1 MDGSDPSCILFL
13 KGRYSYIVV
22 LVFYQDGIGHVS
34 HVVQAVM
41 SYLFLVF
48 RRLTWTDYLFYS
60 SKKIQCFSIQIIF
73 KHEQITVNILTL
85 NNLNLSSPKIV
96 FSEIAEEKNTLET
109 NFKFQQ
115 QQQKVERETWNFQS
129 SAEIFFY
136 YLRLPRC
143 ASLSPLL
150 LYYLFIKFLFTFINK
165 WRDLSFKNLNN

>member
-96 FSEIAEEKNTLET
+96 FFWDRRRKEHPRNKLQVSTTTTKSGTRNM
-109 NFKFQQ
+109 KFS
-115 QQQKVERETWNFQS
+115 KFSRD
-129 SAEIFFY
+129 FFLLFTPPP
-136 YLRLPRC
+136 LRLPF
-143 ASLSPLL
+143 SFTTVLSIYQILV
-150 LYYLFIKFLFTFINK
+150 YIYK
-165 WRDLSFKNLNN
+165 